1 MYIIA
6 EIAQAH
12 EGSLGLAHS
21 YIDAIA
27 NTGVNAIKFQTH
39 IAEAESSTKEP
50 FRINFSYEDKSR
62 YDYWKRM
69 EFSKDEWIGLKKHVE
84 SKGLEFLSTP
94 FSISAV
100 ELLEEIGITKYK
112 IGSGETNNLLLLERV
127 CKTGKPII
135 LSSGMSSFEELD
147 KSIDFIKKYGNDLS
161 ILQCTTKYPV
171 SAEEVGLNVIP
182 ELTTRYKV
190 PVGIS
195 DHSGTI
201 YPSLAALILGGQIC
215 EVHAVFHKEMFGPDT
230 SSSLSI
236 SQLKQMVIGIRF
248 LEKASSTK
256 VDKTINEQ
264 FSNQKKIF
272 EKSLAVNKDLEA
284 GHIIKF
290 TDLESKKP
298 SGLGISASDY
308 QNVIGKTI
316 NKAMNK
322 WDFLNEK
329 DLNE

>member
-27 NTGVNAIKFQTH
+27 NTGVDAIKFQTH
-39 IAEAESSTKEP
+39 IAEAESSKEEP

-69 EFSKDEWIGLKKHVE
+69 EFSKEEWIGLKKHVE
-84 SKGLEFLSTP
+84 SRGLEFLSTP
-94 FSISAV
+94 FSIAAV
-100 ELLEEIGITKYK
+100 ELLEEIGVTKYK
-112 IGSGETNNLLLLERV
+112 IGSGETNDFLMLEKV

-135 LSSGMSSFEELD
+135 LSTGMSSFEELD
-147 KSIDFIKKYGNDLS
+147 KSFSFINKYGNDLS

-171 SAEEVGLNVIP
+171 RAEEVGLNVIP
-182 ELTTRYKV
+182 ELIARYKV
-190 PVGIS
+190 AVGIS

-201 YPSLAALILGGQIC
+201 YPSLAAVVLGGEIC

-236 SQLKQMVIGIRF
+236 SQLKQMVSGIRF
-248 LEKASSTK
+248 LEKSWSMK
-256 VDKTINEQ
+256 VDKTVNDQ
-264 FSNQKKIF
+264 FGDQKNIF
-272 EKSLAVNKDLEA
+272 EKSLAANNNLEA
-284 GHIIKF
+284 GHILKF

-298 SGLGISASDY
+298 AGLGISASDY
-308 QNVIGKTI
+308 QNVIGKTLIKAKNKWEFI
-316 NKAMNK
+316 NKN
-322 WDFLNEK
+322 
-329 DLNE
+329 DLND

>member
-12 EGSLGLAHS
+12 EGSLGMAHS

-27 NTGVNAIKFQTH
+27 NTGVDAIKFQTH
-39 IAEAESSTKEP
+39 IAEAESSKEEP

-69 EFSKDEWIGLKKHVE
+69 EFSKEEWIGLKKHVE
-84 SKGLEFLSTP
+84 SRGLEFLSTP
-94 FSISAV
+94 FSIAAV
-100 ELLEEIGITKYK
+100 ELLEEIGVTKYK
-112 IGSGETNNLLLLERV
+112 IGSGETNDLLMLERV

-135 LSSGMSSFEELD
+135 LSTGMSSFEELD
-147 KSIDFIKKYGNDLS
+147 KSVSFINKYGNDLS

-171 SAEEVGLNVIP
+171 RAEEVGLNVIP
-182 ELTTRYKV
+182 ELIARYKV
-190 PVGIS
+190 AVGIS

-201 YPSLAALILGGQIC
+201 YPSLAAVVLGGEIC

-236 SQLKQMVIGIRF
+236 SQLKQVVSGIRF
-248 LEKASSTK
+248 LEKSWSMK
-256 VDKTINEQ
+256 VDKTVNDQ
-264 FSNQKKIF
+264 FGDQKNIF
-272 EKSLAVNKDLEA
+272 EKSLAVNNNLEA
-284 GHIIKF
+284 GHILKF

-298 SGLGISASDY
+298 AGFGISASDY
-308 QNVIGKTI
+308 QNVIGKTLIKAKNKWEFI
-316 NKAMNK
+316 NKN
-322 WDFLNEK
+322 
-329 DLNE
+329 DLND

>member
-21 YIDAIA
+21 YVDAIA
-27 NTGVNAIKFQTH
+27 NTGVDAIKFQTH
-39 IAEAESSTKEP
+39 IAEAESSKEEP
-50 FRINFSYEDKSR
+50 FRINFSYEDESR

-69 EFSKDEWIGLKKHVE
+69 EFSKEEWDGLKKHAE
-84 SKGLEFLSTP
+84 SRGLEFLSTP
-94 FSISAV
+94 FSIAAV
-100 ELLEEIGITKYK
+100 ELLEEIGVAKYK
-112 IGSGETNNLLLLERV
+112 IGSGETNDLLILERV

-135 LSSGMSSFEELD
+135 LSTGMSSFEELD
-147 KSIDFIKKYGNDLS
+147 KSVSLIKKYGNDLS

-171 SAEEVGLNVIP
+171 RPEEVGLNVIP
-182 ELTTRYKV
+182 ELSARYKV
-190 PVGIS
+190 AVGIS

-201 YPSLAALILGGQIC
+201 YPSLATVVLGGAIC

-236 SQLKQMVIGIRF
+236 SQLKQMVSGIRF
-248 LEKASSTK
+248 LEKACSAK
-256 VDKTINEQ
+256 VDKAVIEQ
-264 FSNQKKIF
+264 FSNQKSIF
-272 EKSLAVNKDLEA
+272 GKSLAVNKNLDA
-284 GHIIKF
+284 GHILKF

-298 SGLGISASDY
+298 SGFGISTSDY
-308 QNVIGKTI
+308 QNVIGKALNRAKNKWEFI
-316 NKAMNK
+316 NKN
-322 WDFLNEK
+322 